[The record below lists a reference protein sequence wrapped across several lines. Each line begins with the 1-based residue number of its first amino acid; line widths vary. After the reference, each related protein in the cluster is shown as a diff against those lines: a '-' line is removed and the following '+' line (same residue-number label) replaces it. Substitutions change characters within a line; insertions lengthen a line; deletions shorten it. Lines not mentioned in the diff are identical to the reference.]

1 PVWQI
6 LDVRPTFVGYSLN
19 GGQVYGTFT
28 DKQIETITQPF
39 DLLKECVSKISC
51 PIGEHLLVIISD
63 LSTKK
68 ILEIG
73 ENWAVD
79 GIKLTLLKISTWLP
93 EKRECL
99 PPAGERNC
107 DIHFVI
113 PFMEIIHIEA
123 EYHYVDLISSAS
135 VAYQKRFGRV
145 GRHSDYIFGREFG
158 NVENSGPDTKDH
170 YDKSTTDFLRVIKV
184 AHDQNS
190 ALLQVVNLA
199 AGGSM
204 DANLQLIVNKISLIG
219 ICIVGYTIRVYV
231 VFYLGNGVWISDE
244 EVINN
249 AKKIFSAAITYAC
262 NNRELR
268 KSAVLTLKHVTDH
281 DIIDEIPIPTK
292 KPWV

>member
-1 PVWQI
+1 MKPAIELIKNYQSMPQDY
-6 LDVRPTFVGYSLN
+6 LYLN
-19 GGQVYGTFT
+19 GGQVYGNFT

-39 DLLKECVSKISC
+39 DLLKEC
-51 PIGEHLLVIISD
+51 
-63 LSTKK
+63 LSTKQ

-79 GIKLTLLKISTWLP
+79 GIKLTLLKIFTWLP

-107 DIHFVI
+107 GNIHFVR

-123 EYHYVDLISSAS
+123 EYHYVDLIPSAS
-135 VAYQKRFGRV
+135 VAYQKKFGRV
-145 GRHSDYIFGREFG
+145 EQHSDYIFGCEFG

-184 AHDQNS
+184 ARDQNS

-199 AGGSM
+199 AGDSM

-231 VFYLGNGVWISDE
+231 VFIL
-244 EVINN
+244 
-249 AKKIFSAAITYAC
+249 
-262 NNRELR
+262 
-268 KSAVLTLKHVTDH
+268 VTGYGFQ
-281 DIIDEIPIPTK
+281 TR
-292 KPWV
+292 

>member
-1 PVWQI
+1 MKPAIELIKKYQSMPQDY
-6 LDVRPTFVGYSLN
+6 LYLN

-51 PIGEHLLVIISD
+51 PIGEHLLVIIS
-63 LSTKK
+63 
-68 ILEIG
+68 
-73 ENWAVD
+73 
-79 GIKLTLLKISTWLP
+79 
-93 EKRECL
+93 L